1 MKFETG
7 KLGLDDLNLLIEL
20 LRLRQQDE
28 NATAAQKLHAYIVEN
43 KLRTEGLK

>member
-1 MKFETG
+1 MKLETE
-7 KLGLDDLNLLIEL
+7 KLNFDDLNLLLEL
-20 LRLRQQDE
+20 LRARQQDK